1 MADPQSPSAPAA
13 SRPSRSEPPSTASVV
28 GWGLGAWAAIQFAGS
43 LLARNATAASA
54 AQAAIA
60 EWAAGPMGV
69 AWTEGRSERWPAI
82 ARRCVWGASMG
93 SAVAVAATA
102 AACLAHTA
110 SLGAGVPAVSPL
122 ALGLAVAVLEAIR
135 DELLLRGVARQT
147 ARGRM
152 PPWAALLLSGA
163 IAAAARLG
171 TDGPEVMAIAR
182 DALAGVAFGALW
194 QLDRGAFMPIAA
206 HTAWSWVGGPILHGA
221 VFDVRFAAVSTDD
234 VPSLLVLALAAA
246 GAVAAALRKGR
257 APDAAAVAR
266 PE

>member
-1 MADPQSPSAPAA
+1 M
-13 SRPSRSEPPSTASVV
+13 

-54 AQAAIA
+54 VQAAIA
-60 EWAAGPMGV
+60 EWGAGHMGV
-69 AWTEGRSERWPAI
+69 AWSEGRSDRWPAI
-82 ARRCVWGASMG
+82 ARRCAWGASMG
-93 SAVAVAATA
+93 SAVAIAAAA
-102 AACLAHTA
+102 AACAAHTA
-110 SLGAGVPAVSPL
+110 SLGAGVPAVAPL
-122 ALGLAVAVLEAIR
+122 VLGLAVAVLGAVR
-135 DELLLRGVARQT
+135 DELLLRGVARET

-171 TDGPEVMAIAR
+171 TDGPEGMLIAR

-206 HTAWSWVGGPILHGA
+206 HTAWSWVDGPILHGA
-221 VFDVRFAAVSTDD
+221 VVDLRFAAVSRDD
-234 VPSLLVLALAAA
+234 LPSLLVLAVAAA
-246 GAVAAALRKGR
+246 GAVAGALRAGR